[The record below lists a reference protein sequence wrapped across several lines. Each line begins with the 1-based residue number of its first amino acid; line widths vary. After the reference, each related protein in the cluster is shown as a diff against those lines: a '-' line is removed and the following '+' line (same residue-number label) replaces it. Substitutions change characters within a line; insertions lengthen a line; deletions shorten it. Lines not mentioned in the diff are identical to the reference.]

1 MPSLCTA
8 SILAIISAL
17 LSWSLVGL
25 YARAMA
31 RTRQLDN
38 PNERSMHRVPVP
50 VGAGLAI
57 VATTLVLW
65 PLSQGTAAG
74 AHVVLLACF
83 AALGSLSWLDD
94 RRPLSPAM
102 RLGAQALAVGL
113 CLALMPPE
121 ARVSMAVP
129 LPLERLAL
137 GLGWLWFINLFNFMD
152 GIDGLAGSEA
162 VAVALGY
169 LLLLTHLGIDGP
181 LWHLALIIAAASAGY
196 LLWNW
201 HPAKVFMGDAGSIP
215 LGFLLGWLMID
226 LAVRGYWSAA
236 VILPLYFALDA
247 TITLLRR
254 GLNGKKP
261 WQAHREHFY
270 QRAVLGGTTPAGV
283 VWRVVAANL
292 ALLILA
298 LLSVHTPLLALGAA
312 AASVA
317 ILLVHLQGLARRRE
331 LEKRDLA

>member
-1 MPSLCTA
+1 MSSLYHA
-8 SILAIISAL
+8 SLLAIAATA
-17 LSWSLVGL
+17 LSWSLIGL
-25 YARAMA
+25 YARTSLAS
-31 RTRQLDN
+31 RQLDK

-57 VATTLVLW
+57 VATALVLW
-65 PLSQGTAAG
+65 PLSLAAG
-74 AHVVLLACF
+74 ETPVLLLGCLAGL
-83 AALGSLSWLDD
+83 AALSWLDD
-94 RRPLSPAM
+94 RRPLSPVL
-102 RLGAQALAVGL
+102 RLGAQALAVVL
-113 CLALMPPE
+113 CLALLPPQ
-121 ARVSMAVP
+121 ARVVSALP

-162 VAVALGY
+162 VAIALGY
-169 LLLLTHLGIDGP
+169 LLLLTYLGIDEP
-181 LWHLALIIAAASAGY
+181 LARLALIIAAASAGY

-226 LAVRGYWSAA
+226 LATKGYWPAA

-247 TITLLRR
+247 TITLIRR
-254 GLNGKKP
+254 WLAGNKP

-270 QRAVLGGTTPAGV
+270 QRAVLGGATPSGV
-283 VWRVVAANL
+283 VCRVGAANL
-292 ALLILA
+292 ALLLLA
-298 LLSVHTPLLALGAA
+298 LASVRWPVLALGAA

-317 ILLVHLQGLARRRE
+317 VLLVVLEGLARRRA
-331 LEKRDLA
+331 L